1 MNIKHPSLNS
11 SPRAATRV
19 MRSACCVLA
28 LVIAGRATAAELSPF
43 LQECAT
49 LAETAAKA
57 NQQTVVGRDG
67 WLFFAPELRH
77 LGVGKFWGPE
87 AASVSRASKPEF
99 ADPLPAILDF
109 KAQLDKAGVEL
120 LLAPVPAKTVI
131 SFAHISTVPMAMSEP
146 PPRQDV
152 VHREFFDE
160 LQRTGVKVIDL
171 TPPLLRARNGEHG
184 AAFCQTDT
192 HWSGAGLVTAAEVIA
207 AEVKKVAGPRAAKSA
222 FKTEW
227 KPVTFTGDL
236 ANGAGASVGKETLSL
251 RFVAD
256 AGGRA
261 PEPDRASPVILLG
274 DSHNLIFHAGDDMH
288 AKGAGLPDQLAAELG
303 YPVDLLAVR
312 GSGATPARVN
322 LLRRVRENPS
332 YLDGKAVVVW
342 CFTVR
347 EFTESTGWQKVPIVK

>member
-1 MNIKHPSLNS
+1 MALGAGLLMSV
-11 SPRAATRV
+11 AA
-19 MRSACCVLA
+19 
-28 LVIAGRATAAELSPF
+28 AAELSPF
-43 LQECAT
+43 LKECAT
-49 LAETAAKA
+49 LADTATKA
-57 NQQTVVGRDG
+57 NKLTVVGRDG
-67 WLFFAPELRH
+67 WLYFTPELRH
-77 LGVGKFWGPE
+77 LGAGKFWGAE
-87 AASVSRASKPEF
+87 AAVVSRATKPEY

-109 KAQLDKAGVEL
+109 KAQLDKAGIEL

-131 SFAHISTVPMAMSEP
+131 SFAHLSTVPMAMSEP

-160 LQRTGVKVIDL
+160 LKKAGVKVIDL
-171 TPPLLRARNGEHG
+171 TPALLQARHGEHG

-207 AEVKKVAGPRAAKSA
+207 AETKKVAGPRAAKGS

-227 KPVTFTGDL
+227 KPATIMGDL
-236 ANGAGASVGKETLSL
+236 AAEVGAAKETLPL
-251 RFVAD
+251 RFVTD
-256 AGGRA
+256 AAGKNV
-261 PEPDRASPVILLG
+261 EPDRASPVILLG

-288 AKGAGLPDQLAAELG
+288 AKGAGLPDQLATELG
-303 YPVDLLAVR
+303 YPVDLIAVR
-312 GSGATPARVN
+312 GSGATPARIN
-322 LLRRVRENPS
+322 LLRRVRENPN